1 MEKGGLGL
9 GSNESKSL
17 GLRVDILEGGG
28 IDCDRLVEQTLE
40 LGRKDGIDVALFDRK
55 IVCVFPIDLRLVGVD
70 LGHVLFLG
78 LTLFLIRRVRAGLVI
93 LEVADEFRADADRA
107 CDDVHDVL
115 GEGSRLAGADDRGIG
130 HGLTGTEDSNEEI
143 VGSHSLGSES
153 EGEGYGERETFRN
166 SDDDQC
172 DRDD

>member
-9 GSNESKSL
+9 GSNKAEFL

-107 CDDVHDVL
+107 GDDVHDVL
-115 GEGSRLAGADDRGIG
+115 GEGPRLAGADDRGIG